1 MLPSILTTDIAYFL
15 FFLCL
20 AKKQV
25 LKEEIRNLDRAE
37 RRQNLSVDYLKNIV
51 LKYLETPDKEQLLP
65 VLTTVLQ
72 LSPAEVASL
81 KKKSIQPSVPSMVL
95 GGFFGGSN

>member
-1 MLPSILTTDIAYFL
+1 M
-15 FFLCL
+15 
-20 AKKQV
+20 
-25 LKEEIRNLDRAE
+25 
-37 RRQNLSVDYLKNIV
+37 DYLKNIV

-81 KKKSIQPSVPSMVL
+81 KKKTVQPSVPSVL
-95 GGFFGGSN
+95 GGFFGGSS

>member
-1 MLPSILTTDIAYFL
+1 MPFCPIVPLPIQL
-15 FFLCL
+15 
-20 AKKQV
+20 
-25 LKEEIRNLDRAE
+25 LKEEIRNQDRAE

-51 LKYLETPDKEQLLP
+51 LKYLETTDREPLLP

-81 KKKSIQPSVPSMVL
+81 RKKNQASASSLVL
-95 GGFFGGSN
+95 GGLFGGGH

>member
-1 MLPSILTTDIAYFL
+1 M
-15 FFLCL
+15 
-20 AKKQV
+20 

-51 LKYLETPDKEQLLP
+51 LKYLETTDKEPLLP

-81 KKKSIQPSVPSMVL
+81 RKKSVPPSASSMVL
-95 GGFFGGSN
+95 GGFFGGGGH

>member
-1 MLPSILTTDIAYFL
+1 M
-15 FFLCL
+15 
-20 AKKQV
+20 

-51 LKYLETPDKEQLLP
+51 LKYLETSDREQLLP

-81 KKKSIQPSVPSMVL
+81 RKKTVQTSTSSLVL
-95 GGFFGGSN
+95 GGFFGGGGQK